1 VWIRNVLSGLE
12 CLKQVCLKITT
23 WIGVFVVHPFLG
35 YCIRMEICLYEV
47 KIWANHGV
55 IRETTDLFMGK
66 EVWKGGMGRCGS
78 GRICLLHLFTNS
90 ANHYTQTFRNLETSK
105 VSIFQQCL
113 HIPDVYII
121 VAFELNFNGIYL
133 GFYLFALFI
142 LFFISIICLND
153 ETLLSDCIYV
163 LFIYLYMLCL
173 FLFRFFKRFF
183 FVGVRKWLEFK
194 LWYIWSYWVKW
205 FIYLFICCSYF

>member
-1 VWIRNVLSGLE
+1 
-12 CLKQVCLKITT
+12 
-23 WIGVFVVHPFLG
+23 
-35 YCIRMEICLYEV
+35 
-47 KIWANHGV
+47 
-55 IRETTDLFMGK
+55 
-66 EVWKGGMGRCGS
+66 MGRCGS

-90 ANHYTQTFRNLETSK
+90 ANHYTQSFRNLETSK

-173 FLFRFFKRFF
+173 FLFRFF
-183 FVGVRKWLEFK
+183 
-194 LWYIWSYWVKW
+194 
-205 FIYLFICCSYF
+205 